1 MRARHRGA
9 CPTLVVHVAPLDT
22 AAPDHAGGPARA
34 GFVVGRAVGG
44 SVQRHRVT
52 RRLRHLMAEHLTT
65 LPDGLGVVVRA
76 LPPAGAADGDTLAS
90 ALGSCLERALRSLG
104 HAPGTPSRGAP

>member
-9 CPTLVVHVAPLDT
+9 CPVLVVHVAALAPGDAATLD
-22 AAPDHAGGPARA
+22 HPARA
-34 GFVVGRAVGG
+34 GFIVGRAVGG

-52 RRLRHLMAEHLTT
+52 RRLRHLMAGHLET

-76 LPPAGAADGDTLAS
+76 LPPAVAAEGDTLAT
-90 ALGSCLERALRSLG
+90 ALSSCLERALRSLG
-104 HAPGTPSRGAP
+104 QPPGTPAWGAP